1 MAMGL
6 LDRLRVWRAIA
17 ATSPSLEDPEVL
29 AGRRAERFL
38 VSLVQSRENFKGAS
52 LYPNKRVPAG
62 GRRREIDL
70 LVVTPNRIHVIEV
83 KNWSGS
89 LRVERGLWIQTNRNH
104 REIEH
109 PDLVADHKDKNAAL
123 VAHLRREGARLDP
136 SAQAKYLSNKVVFM
150 NDRLVV
156 QDRAISEHPDVLL
169 ASRLDAYLNRQRRS
183 GFGERVLGSI
193 VQWCLDSES
202 ADAVVDG
209 CLSGLAPDNVAKIR
223 GAIDR
228 LPTWDSLRYFGS
240 RVECGDLIHVS
251 VGGVKLP
258 RASFVDRRAYPVRW
272 TRNKALGL
280 VKAVTGLGTLGR
292 LDLPDGSRPLS
303 PEDFVFFHRAG
314 EPEPVQV
321 PLLGLDAII
330 LG

>member
-1 MAMGL
+1 MGL
-6 LDRLRVWRAIA
+6 LNRLRVWRAIA
-17 ATSPSLEDPEVL
+17 AAHPTLEDPEVL

-38 VSLVQSRENFKGAS
+38 VKLVQSRDNFKGAS

-62 GRRREIDL
+62 RRRREIDL
-70 LVVTPNRIHVIEV
+70 LVVTANRIHVIEV

-89 LRVERGLWIQTNRNH
+89 LRVDRGRWVQTNRNN

-109 PDLVADHKDKNAAL
+109 PDLVADHQDKNRAL
-123 VAHLRREGARLDP
+123 VEHLRREGARLDP
-136 SAQAKYLSNKVVFM
+136 EAQAKYLSNKVVFM

-169 ASRLDAYLNRQRRS
+169 AGRLDAYLNQQRRS

-202 ADAVVDG
+202 ADAVVEG
-209 CLSGLAPDNVAKIR
+209 YLGSLAPDNVAKIR
-223 GAIDR
+223 AAIDR

-240 RVECGDLIHVS
+240 RVESGDLIHVS
-251 VGGVKLP
+251 IDGVELP
-258 RASFVDRRAYPVRW
+258 RAALGERRSYPTRW
-272 TRNKALGL
+272 TRNKALGF
-280 VKAVTGLGTLGR
+280 VKAITGLGSLGR
-292 LDLPDGSRPLS
+292 LDLPDGSRQLS
-303 PEDFVFFHRAG
+303 TSDFVLFHRAG
-314 EPEPVQV
+314 EPEPVKV
-321 PLLGLDAII
+321 PLLSLDALV

>member
-1 MAMGL
+1 MSL
-6 LDRLRVWRAIA
+6 LERFRVWRAIA
-17 ATSPSLEDPEVL
+17 GTSPSLEDPEVL

-38 VSLVQSRENFKGAS
+38 VRLVQSRDNFKGAS

-62 GRRREIDL
+62 RRRREIDL
-70 LVVTPNRIHVIEV
+70 LVVTANRIHVIEV

-89 LRVERGLWIQTNRNH
+89 LRAERGRWIQTNRNH

-109 PDLVADHKDKNAAL
+109 PDLVADHRDKNLAL
-123 VAHLRREGARLDP
+123 VEHLRREGARLDP
-136 SAQAKYLSNKVVFM
+136 NAQAKYLSNKVVFM

-169 ASRLDAYLNRQRRS
+169 AGRLDAYLKQQRRS

-209 CLSGLAPDNVAKIR
+209 YLGGLAPDNVAKIR
-223 GAIDR
+223 AAIDR

-240 RVECGDLIHVS
+240 RVETGDLIHVS
-251 VGGVKLP
+251 IGGVKTP
-258 RASFVDRRAYPVRW
+258 RASLGDRRSYPVRW
-272 TRNKALGL
+272 PRNKTLGL
-280 VKAVTGLGTLGR
+280 IKAVTGLGSLGR
-292 LDLPDGSRPLS
+292 LDLPGGSRPLS
-303 PEDFVFFHRAG
+303 PDDFVFFHRAG
-314 EPEPVQV
+314 EPEPVRV
-321 PLLGLDAII
+321 PLLRLDALV